1 MKMWKWVFI
10 LLILSACNS
19 GTKKE
24 NQQKQEKQDETVTLP
39 EKAQKVV
46 PGGISLFDGKTLD
59 GWEFTN
65 FGTQGPV
72 LVSEGNIMLNFG
84 DGCTGVTYT
93 KSFPKVNYE
102 VSLDAMKVSGSDFFC
117 GMTFP
122 VKDTYCSLIVGGWG
136 GPVVGLST
144 IDGKDGSE
152 NSTKILMNFEPK
164 TWYHIRLRVTD
175 TKIMAW
181 IDDKPVV
188 DFTIDD
194 HKLGIRPEVSLSRP
208 FGICSWNT
216 TAALR
221 NIWLK
226 KL

>member
-1 MKMWKWVFI
+1 MKIWKWFFI
-10 LLILSACNS
+10 LLVLSACQS
-19 GTKKE
+19 ATKQE
-24 NQQKQEKQDETVTLP
+24 NQQKQADTATLP
-39 EKAQKVV
+39 EKVQEVV
-46 PGGISLFDGKTLD
+46 PGGVSLFDGKTLD
-59 GWEFTN
+59 GWEETS

-93 KSFPKVNYE
+93 KPFPKVNYE

-122 VKDTYCSLIVGGWG
+122 VKDTYCSFIVGGWG
-136 GPVVGLST
+136 GPVVGLSI
-144 IDGKDGSE
+144 IDGKDASD
-152 NSTKILMNFEPK
+152 NATKVLKNFEHK
-164 TWYHIRLRVTD
+164 TWYHIRLQVTES
-175 TKIMAW
+175 KIMAW
-181 IDDKPVV
+181 IDDKQMV
-188 DFTIDD
+188 DFTIGD
-194 HKLGIRPEVSLSRP
+194 HKLDIRPEVNLSRP

-226 KL
+226 EL

>member
-1 MKMWKWVFI
+1 MRVLKWIFLFLV
-10 LLILSACNS
+10 LSGCNS
-19 GTKKE
+19 AVKKE
-24 NQQKQEKQDETVTLP
+24 NQQKENNTQSEKSQEIVQDGT
-39 EKAQKVV
+39 
-46 PGGISLFDGKTLD
+46 SLFNGKDLD
-59 GWEFTN
+59 GWEITN

-72 LVSEGNIMLNFG
+72 LVSEGNIVLNFG

-93 KSFPKVNYE
+93 GSFPKINYE
-102 VSLDAMKVSGSDFFC
+102 VSLDAMKVSGNDFFC

-122 VKDTYCSLIVGGWG
+122 MNDTYCSFIVGGWG

-144 IDGKDGSE
+144 IDGNDASD
-152 NSTKILMNFEPK
+152 NNTKLLMNFEK
-164 TWYHIRLRVTD
+164 NTWYHIRLQVTD
-175 TKIMAW
+175 AKIMAW
-181 IDDKPVV
+181 IDDKQVL
-188 DFTIDD
+188 DFTIDG

-226 KL
+226 EL

>member
-1 MKMWKWVFI
+1 MKIWKLIFL

-19 GTKKE
+19 GQKKE
-24 NQQKQEKQDETVTLP
+24 SQQTQEKQDATLP
-39 EKAQKVV
+39 AKSQDMTQDGA
-46 PGGISLFDGKTLD
+46 SLFDGKTLD
-59 GWEFTN
+59 GWEITS
-65 FGTQGPV
+65 FGTEGPV
-72 LVSEGNIMLNFG
+72 LVSEGNIVLNFG

-93 KSFPKVNYE
+93 KPFPKVDYE
-102 VSLDAMKVSGSDFFC
+102 VSLDAMKVSGNDFFC

-122 VKDTYCSLIVGGWG
+122 VKDTYCSFIVGGWG

-152 NSTKILMNFEPK
+152 NSTKILMNFEHK
-164 TWYHIRLRVTD
+164 TWYHIRLQVTD
-175 TKIMAW
+175 AKIMAW
-181 IDDKPVV
+181 IDDKQVI

-194 HKLGIRPEVSLSRP
+194 HTIDIRPEVNLSRP

>member
-1 MKMWKWVFI
+1 MRIWKWIF
-10 LLILSACNS
+10 LFLALSACNS

-24 NQQKQEKQDETVTLP
+24 NQQKQEKTETALSQKSQEVVTD
-39 EKAQKVV
+39 KN
-46 PGGISLFDGKTLD
+46 SLFDGKTLN
-59 GWEFTN
+59 GWEITN

-93 KSFPKVNYE
+93 KPFPESNYE

-122 VKDTYCSLIVGGWG
+122 VKDTYCSFIVGGWG

-144 IDGKDGSE
+144 IDGKDASE
-152 NSTKILMNFEPK
+152 NDTKTLMNFEHEV
-164 TWYHIRLRVTD
+164 WYHVRLQVTES
-175 TKIMAW
+175 KIAAW
-181 IDDKPVV
+181 IDDKQVV
-188 DFTIDD
+188 DFNIDGHAID
-194 HKLGIRPEVSLSRP
+194 IRPEVTLSRP

-221 NIWLK
+221 NIRLK
-226 KL
+226 EI

>member
-1 MKMWKWVFI
+1 MKKWTWFFM
-10 LLILSACNS
+10 LLVLSACNS

-24 NQQKQEKQDETVTLP
+24 SQQKQEKQDATLS
-39 EKAQKVV
+39 EKSENIVQD
-46 PGGISLFDGKTLD
+46 GTSLFDGKTLD
-59 GWEFTN
+59 GWEITN

-72 LVSEGNIMLNFG
+72 LVSEGNIVLNFG

-93 KSFPKVNYE
+93 RSFPKVNYE
-102 VSLDAMKVSGSDFFC
+102 ISLDAMKVSGSDFFC

-122 VKDTYCSLIVGGWG
+122 VKDTYCSFIVGGWG
-136 GPVVGLST
+136 GPVLGLST
-144 IDGKDGSE
+144 IDGNDASD
-152 NSTKILMNFEPK
+152 NSTKLLMNFEK
-164 TWYHIRLRVTD
+164 NTWYHIRLQVTEI
-175 TKIMAW
+175 KIMAW
-181 IDDKPVV
+181 IDDKQVL
-188 DFTIDD
+188 DFTIDG

-221 NIWLK
+221 NIRLK